1 MFLAAVAFAS
11 AIAATP
17 AANAPA
23 DLAAALMRDPAV
35 ASCARESG
43 EKPQAFV
50 AHAFGLRAVT
60 LRTGERMTVAEA
72 VDPCLLLGQSTR
84 IFILQRTG
92 SGYRRGLESV
102 AIPGD
107 AVVSDDG
114 TAVLPTHETMET
126 IFESTYVWN
135 GSTYAFSAPRSHV
148 YDVVLAERR
157 PYQVAVRFAPGATSA
172 ALAGSVALNFGQ
184 DYVFEGR
191 AGQRATIDLT
201 AFTGSRPTIVLYYG
215 DEDDSIAD
223 LLHGR
228 AWSGALPR
236 AGTYRLTVYGS
247 DASTADRVSTYAIRL
262 TVR

>member
-60 LRTGERMTVAEA
+60 LRTG
-72 VDPCLLLGQSTR
+72 
-84 IFILQRTG
+84 
-92 SGYRRGLESV
+92 
-102 AIPGD
+102 
-107 AVVSDDG
+107 
-114 TAVLPTHETMET
+114 VLPTHETMET

-247 DASTADRVSTYAIRL
+247 DASNADRVSTYAIRL